1 MRTHTFEVVYIDDT
15 GNEVTTEIDAISMRS
30 LKQILGKKSIEPV
43 HIRCT
48 TGFVGNWLG
57 CLTWVSLHTLS
68 GLLCIMQLFG
78 YYGIYL
84 EGKEQFSM
92 LQNSRTS
99 QFALYAIA
107 TALGYSAILLLS
119 LALSGIALLF
129 ARNTSYRS
137 FSKKWTL
144 ALIAWSAIHF
154 VYFTG
159 QILNA

>member
-15 GNEVTTEIDAISMRS
+15 GNEVTAEIDAISQRS
-30 LKQILGKKSIEPV
+30 LRQILGKKSIDPV

-48 TGFVGNWLG
+48 TGFVGNRLG
-57 CLTWVSLHTLS
+57 CLAWICLHVLS
-68 GLLCIMQLFG
+68 GLLCLMQLFG

-84 EGKEQFSM
+84 EGEEQFRV
-92 LQNSRTS
+92 LQDSSIS
-99 QFALYAIA
+99 QLALFAVA
-107 TALGYSAILLLS
+107 TALGYSAILLLALGLS
-119 LALSGIALLF
+119 GLALLL

-144 ALIAWSAIHF
+144 ALLAWSAIHF